1 MENQRFFGETG
12 LIRLVLSDLAVFLTA
27 RRDNVIGISSVT
39 NKHHC
44 GVLFLHL
51 DLKWSQQ
58 IGINLSSGLLYNTLF
73 VKCSWMKTANK

>member
-39 NKHHC
+39 NKHHRSP
-44 GVLFLHL
+44 FLHL